1 MKNTCPMKNTC
12 MVVRAAMVVLCLL
25 PAIPNIAAA
34 ADPAAP
40 LLLARDGRTR
50 YAIVIARDAG
60 PAETLAAE
68 ELALFLKQM
77 TGAVF
82 PVRTD
87 DAPITDTEIVLGDTT
102 RKARSDLPSHLRT
115 DNWEGFAIVREDE
128 RLLIMGNIPRAT
140 LYGVYDFL
148 DVELGVRFLAH
159 MVNYVP
165 TRPTLEVAATSRVYG
180 PPIER
185 RTIWEGGLLGDA
197 TRRNRMNGISFQ
209 VMDEKTLGGVKMIGR
224 PTHSFQAFVPHENY
238 FKDHPEYFA
247 FYEGERRDRYKGI
260 ITQPCMTNPD
270 VQRLAMD
277 MVLAWLDEAHQQN
290 PYNKYVVSVSA
301 NDSPWHCQCEP
312 CLAINLEE
320 GVVRGAGGP
329 QVRLLNAIAARVAV
343 KYPQALL
350 KTMFYQ
356 SDPPQK
362 TRPASNVILE
372 VVSSIDWRYPFDDP
386 SKPGVSIMADRFA
399 NGSRMVGDGSLY
411 VWTKHTILFSDYF
424 KPNPNL
430 RYIAYNI
437 RIMNE
442 KYRARGFFA
451 QNVQSAGADLQ
462 PLRYYLLARAMW
474 RPQDDSRPQIEEF
487 CRHYYGPA
495 ADDVL
500 RYLAYLHEDYGEK
513 AVSRGDEH
521 RVFTRTDE
529 QRHIRIAEDMLAE
542 AESKADTIA
551 VRLRVATLRM
561 TGWKMMLDHAYAD
574 MRNDPSY
581 VAPPEVRMAG
591 RRFIETGR
599 AARVTHMS
607 ESYRGRNVQTERE
620 YYRRIRK
627 LLRHGRPDDPSD
639 PWIEDDDGLLAADL
653 TNAKRL
659 NLCGSSITDAGLAAL
674 RHATQLESLDIR
686 YTDVTDEGLV
696 HLEGLENLTE
706 LHLGGDA
713 RNVGTKIT
721 DLGISSLRRMKKL
734 TVLTLVHTRVG
745 NQSMTILRDMTGL
758 KHLALSYTQVKDQGL
773 ADVATL
779 KALQHLDLYTTAVTD
794 AGIGH
799 LQQLDKL
806 DMLNLYDVTS
816 VTEEAV
822 NTLQRANPDL
832 HVRRY

>member
-1 MKNTCPMKNTC
+1 
-12 MVVRAAMVVLCLL
+12 MVVRTALVVLCLL
-25 PAIPNIAAA
+25 SAASNHAAA

-40 LLLARDGRTR
+40 LVLARDGQTR
-50 YAIVIARDAG
+50 YTIVIARDAG
-60 PAETLAAE
+60 PAETLAAK
-68 ELALFLKQM
+68 ELVLFLKKM
-77 TGAVF
+77 TGATF

-87 DAPITDTEIVLGDTT
+87 DAPITGTEIVLGNTT
-102 RKARSDLPSHLRT
+102 RRKRDDLPPHLRT
-115 DNWEGFAIVREDE
+115 DNWEGFSIVREGE
-128 RLLIMGNIPRAT
+128 RLVIVGNIPRAT

-159 MVNYVP
+159 KVNHVP
-165 TRPTLEVAATSRVYG
+165 RRPTLEVSVTSRVYG

-197 TRRNRMNGISFQ
+197 TLRNRMNGLSFQ
-209 VMDEKTLGGVKMIGR
+209 ALDEKTLGGVKMIGR

-238 FKDHPEYFA
+238 FEDHPEYFA
-247 FYEGERRDRYKGI
+247 VVEGKRRNSHKGI
-260 ITQPCMTNPD
+260 ITQPCMTNPN

-277 MVLAWLDEAHQQN
+277 MVLQWLGEAHQQN

-312 CLAINLEE
+312 CQAINREE

-329 QVRLLNAIAARVAV
+329 QVRVLNAIAARVAEL
-343 KYPQALL
+343 YPSALL

-362 TRPASNVILE
+362 TKPASNVILE
-372 VVSSIDWRYPFDDP
+372 GVSSIDWRYPFDDR
-386 SKPGVSIMADRFA
+386 SKPGVEVMADRFEA
-399 NGSRMVGDGSLY
+399 WGRTIGNGSLY

-442 KYRARGFFA
+442 KYKARGFFA

-487 CRHYYGPA
+487 CRLYYGPA

-521 RVFTRTDE
+521 RVFTRADE
-529 QRHIRIAEDMLAE
+529 QRHIRIAEGMLADAE
-542 AESKADTIA
+542 AKVDAID

-561 TGWKMMLDHAYAD
+561 TGWKMMLDHAFAD
-574 MRNDPSY
+574 METDPSY
-581 VAPPEVRMAG
+581 VANQDVRMAG

-607 ESYRGRNVQTERE
+607 ESYFGRNVQTERR
-620 YYRRIRK
+620 YYPRIRK
-627 LLRHGRPDDPSD
+627 LLRHGRPDDPSA
-639 PWIEDDDGLLAADL
+639 PWITDDDGLKEADL
-653 TNAKRL
+653 TKAKRL
-659 NLCGSSITDAGLAAL
+659 NLCGSKITDTGLAALKNMKQLEVLDLRFTDITDAGLA
-674 RHATQLESLDIR
+674 
-686 YTDVTDEGLV
+686 
-696 HLEGLENLTE
+696 HLEELENLTE
-706 LHLGGDA
+706 LYLGGDA
-713 RNVGTKIT
+713 RHVGTKIT
-721 DLGISSLRRMKKL
+721 DAGMTSLRAMKKL
-734 TVLTLVHTRVG
+734 SVLTLVHTGIG
-745 NQSMTILRDMTGL
+745 NTSMKVLRDLTGL
-758 KHLALSYTQVKDQGL
+758 KHLEMSHTKVTDDGL

-779 KALQHLDLYTTAVTD
+779 ADLQHLDIYTTAVTD
-794 AGIGH
+794 SGLEH
-799 LQQLDKL
+799 LQKL
-806 DMLNLYDVTS
+806 GRLNYLNLYDVTS
-816 VTEEAV
+816 VTDEAV
-822 NTLQRANPDL
+822 DTLRRAVPGL
-832 HVRRY
+832 HVRQY